1 MSVHAPGDAGLELT
15 SLGASAPATQSFL
28 QPTSSRDSRL
38 ARRRAVTKADINRD
52 LQRLEEEHVWYRQV
66 QMALAGYTL
75 VRIVANLVANLYA
88 DSDEHQPSHPAFHA
102 IFRPIVTGLGMYV
115 FLCKKD
121 LFRQG
126 KPLHTWSFRT
136 ACCLALPLDGR
147 LVKVLAPRFVANGM
161 ITLWQVLCNVLSVY
175 MTTLKIRAVGWRATA
190 NLCNLLTATG
200 IGALALFSVRYAS
213 KPCRLH
219 PFDEIPSRVI
229 KLAMFN
235 CFCTT
240 FATLALQVWSL
251 CCAASTAVMQA
262 QGETTIMSTA
272 YILYA
277 NSVLVILG
285 PALSFA
291 GLFARTNLVCFIVE
305 NFKRFWASSFRRKNT
320 VVTNQVTIFP
330 LIGEVRTEHG
340 FLASL
345 APLRETLVTLDVIF
359 QVCNVLFLSGMI
371 GPVQWDLETLRS
383 LAELSGYG
391 LASKRIAFPGHIS
404 ENAPDCIV
412 SFPGKYGDRWDHAV
426 RNVTESGAF
435 SLACVFFTDTESG
448 LGQHATNP
456 VTGEC
461 WCHEIYGPMSAP
473 AYVRLVDMM
482 DCNATTLAFEME
494 DAKAMGKLL
503 RVRHG
508 ETDME
513 WKVTLGSTFGCFIL
527 SRISVNG
534 PRTPTV
540 NPKP

>member
-291 GLFARTNLVCFIVE
+291 GLFARTNL
-305 NFKRFWASSFRRKNT
+305 
-320 VVTNQVTIFP
+320 
-330 LIGEVRTEHG
+330 
-340 FLASL
+340 
-345 APLRETLVTLDVIF
+345 TLVTLDVIF

-513 WKVTLGSTFGCFIL
+513 WKASGLMFGRRTWTEPQHFGRPCTSST
-527 SRISVNG
+527 SRA
-534 PRTPTV
+534 P
-540 NPKP
+540 